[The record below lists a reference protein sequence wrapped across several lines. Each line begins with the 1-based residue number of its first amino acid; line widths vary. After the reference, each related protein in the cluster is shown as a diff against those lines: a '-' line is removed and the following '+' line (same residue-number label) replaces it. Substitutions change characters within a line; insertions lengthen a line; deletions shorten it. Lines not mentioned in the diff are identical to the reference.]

1 MWGMG
6 LSELGQLAGAIAFL
20 VFMEGLLSADNALV
34 LAVMVRHLPKE
45 QQKRALRYGIFGA
58 FFFRFVAVLFAAS
71 LLEYWGFKFV
81 GGLYLLY
88 LSVAHFLM
96 KHDHGEQGADAEVKS
111 RFGKGFWGTVVGVE
125 LADIAFS
132 VDSILA
138 AVAIADNLPKTLGS
152 REIFHF
158 PLLDI
163 SVDVKMTVIYIGGVL
178 GIIAMRY
185 VAGYFIILL
194 DKFTGLAAGAYGLV
208 GWIGLKL
215 IGGGLEHALH
225 PHKPIPPGGWRE
237 SVPAWAYRFPW
248 EMHPGLFW
256 GVMALIVVASMLYK
270 PKNAPRHGSGEGLV
284 AH

>member
-1 MWGMG
+1 MWGIG
-6 LSELGQLAGAIAFL
+6 PSELGQLAGAIAFL

-88 LSVAHFLM
+88 LAIAHFLANNE
-96 KHDHGEQGADAEVKS
+96 DEGESKEVKS
-111 RFGKGFWGTVVGVE
+111 RFGSGFWGTVVGVE

-138 AVAIADNLPKTLGS
+138 AVAIADNLPKSLGS
-152 REIFHF
+152 RELFHF

-163 SVDVKMTVIYIGGVL
+163 SVDLKMTVIYVGGVL

-215 IGGGLEHALH
+215 IGGGIEHALH

-237 SVPAWAYRFPW
+237 SIPRWAYQFPW

-256 GVMALIVVASMLYK
+256 GVMGLIVVGSMLYK
-270 PKNAPRHGSGEGLV
+270 PKKTPKHGEGLV
-284 AH
+284 VH